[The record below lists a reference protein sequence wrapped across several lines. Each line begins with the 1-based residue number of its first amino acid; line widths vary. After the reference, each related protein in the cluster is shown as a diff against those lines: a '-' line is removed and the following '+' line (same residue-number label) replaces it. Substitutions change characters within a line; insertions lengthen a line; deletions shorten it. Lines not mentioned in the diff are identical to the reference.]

1 MTITINNIEYKLKYT
16 LRSLFIYEKITDNQF
31 TGKSL
36 IDYYILFYSTLLA
49 NNSDSFKYTFDEFIE
64 LCDDDNNLFVQFAE
78 FLNKELNI
86 QNQFSNDDT
95 DTDSKKK
102 E

>member
-1 MTITINNIEYKLKYT
+1 MTITINSIEYKLKYT

-49 NNSDSFKYTFDEFIE
+49 NNPDSFKYTFDEFIQ
-64 LCDDDNNLFVQFAE
+64 LCDDDNNLFVQFTE

-86 QNQFSNDDT
+86 QNQFNHEEADE
-95 DTDSKKK
+95 DSKKK

>member
-49 NNSDSFKYTFDEFIE
+49 NNSDTFKYTFDEFIQ
-64 LCDDDNNLFVQFAE
+64 LCDDDSSLFVQFTE
-78 FLNKELNI
+78 FLNKELSI
-86 QNQFSNDDT
+86 QNQFNNEETDDN
-95 DTDSKKK
+95 SKKK

>member
-1 MTITINNIEYKLKYT
+1 MTITINNIKYKLKYT

-49 NNSDSFKYTFDEFIE
+49 NNSDTFKYTFDEFIQ
-64 LCDDDNNLFVQFAE
+64 LCDADNNLFVQFTE
-78 FLNKELNI
+78 FLNKELSI
-86 QNQFSNDDT
+86 QNQFSKEETDDS
-95 DTDSKKK
+95 SKKK

>member
-1 MTITINNIEYKLKYT
+1 MTITINNTNYKLKYT
-16 LRSLFIYEKITDNQF
+16 LRSLFVYEKITDNQF

-49 NNSDSFKYTFDEFIE
+49 NNSDSFKYTFDEFIQ
-64 LCDDDNNLFVQFAE
+64 LCDDDSSLFVQFTE
-78 FLNKELNI
+78 FLNKELSI
-86 QNQFSNDDT
+86 QNQFNHEET

>member
-49 NNSDSFKYTFDEFIE
+49 NNSDTFKYTFDEFIQ
-64 LCDDDNNLFVQFAE
+64 LCDDDSSLFVQFTE

-86 QNQFSNDDT
+86 QNQFNNDET
-95 DTDSKKK
+95 DDSSKKK

>member
-16 LRSLFIYEKITDNQF
+16 LRSLFVYEKITDNQF

-36 IDYYILFYSTLLA
+36 IDYYILFYSTLIA
-49 NNSDSFKYTFDEFIE
+49 NNSDIFKYTFDEFIE
-64 LCDDDNNLFVQFAE
+64 MCDADNNLFVQFTE
-78 FLNKELNI
+78 FLNKELSI
-86 QNQFSNDDT
+86 HNQFNNEET
-95 DTDSKKK
+95 DEISKKK